1 MIGSEA
7 GRIRYMMRKLQC
19 AALGAAMVVVG
30 LGASQAQETL
40 KIGGVGPLSG
50 GGTAWGLAAQRGMEI
65 AIEEINA
72 AGGVKAEAKTYKLQL
87 VMYDDQYT
95 GAGGKAAAERLVN
108 QDKVKF
114 IIGPVGSPPALGVI
128 SVTNPAKVIALT
140 NGYAPQI
147 LKNDT
152 KDPYNFRIYPTNI
165 EFGPPLIKWLKDNFP
180 EVKKVG
186 MLAPNDAVGQS
197 VAGALAEDYRKQG
210 FEVSLE
216 LFERGIKEFTP
227 LILRMM
233 AQKVDAFEFDGNSP
247 GDAGLMLKQI
257 RQAGF
262 KGKVIQI
269 GGPGS
274 DEIIEIAGA
283 AAEGFLSYGVFDWD
297 TPAGKKLRP
306 IYEQKYGKGII
317 NQFMPAFY
325 HTMFLLVDAIKRADS
340 TDTDKVRDALDA
352 MNGFDAGVYGPV
364 KWAGKDTY
372 GVNRQLMFTYYLAE
386 VKDGKLVTKAKFVP

>member
-1 MIGSEA
+1 MILKVLS
-7 GRIRYMMRKLQC
+7 
-19 AALGAAMVVVG
+19 AALGAALMVAG
-30 LGASQAQETL
+30 LGSAQAQETL

-72 AGGVKAEAKTYKLQL
+72 AGGVKAEGKTFKLQL

-165 EFGPPLIKWLKDNFP
+165 EFGPPLIKWLKENAP

-325 HTMFLLVDAIKRADS
+325 HTVFLFVDAIKRADS

-364 KWAGKDTY
+364 KWAGKDSY

>member
-1 MIGSEA
+1 MH
-7 GRIRYMMRKLQC
+7 RKWLS
-19 AALGAAMVVVG
+19 AALVGAAFMVA
-30 LGASQAQETL
+30 GATVAPAQETL
-40 KIGGVGPLSG
+40 KIGGIGPLSG

-72 AGGVKAEAKTYKLQL
+72 GGGFKSGGKTYKLEL
-87 VMYDDQYT
+87 LMYDDQYT

-108 QDKVKF
+108 QDNVKF

-128 SVTNPAKVIALT
+128 SVTNPAKVVALT

-165 EFGPPLIKWLKDNFP
+165 EFGPPLIKWLKENAP
-180 EVKKVG
+180 EVKKVA

-210 FEVSLE
+210 FEVELE

-233 AQKVDAFEFDGNSP
+233 AKKVDAFEFDGNSP

-262 KGKVIQI
+262 KGKVIQV

-274 DEIIEIAGA
+274 DEIIEIAGP

-306 IYEQKYGKGII
+306 IYEKKYGKGII

-325 HTMFLLVDAIKRADS
+325 HTVFLLVDAIKRADS
-340 TDTDKVRDALDA
+340 VDTTKVRDALDA
-352 MNGFDAGVYGPV
+352 MNGFDAGIYGPV
-364 KWAGKDTY
+364 KWTGKDFY

-386 VKDGKLVTKAKFVP
+386 VKGGKLVTKAKFQP

>member
-1 MIGSEA
+1 MIG
-7 GRIRYMMRKLQC
+7 KC
-19 AALGAAMVVVG
+19 KGAAFAVG
-30 LGASQAQETL
+30 LTVAGMASAQAQETL
-40 KIGGVGPLSG
+40 KIGGIGPLSG

-72 AGGVKAEAKTYKLQL
+72 AGGVKAEGKTYKLQL

-108 QDKVKF
+108 QDNVKF

-165 EFGPPLIKWLKDNFP
+165 EFGPPLIKWLKENAP
-180 EVKKVG
+180 EVKKVAL
-186 MLAPNDAVGQS
+186 LAPNDAVGQS

-210 FEVSLE
+210 FEPVLE

-274 DEIIEIAGA
+274 DEIIEIAGP

-297 TPAGKKLRP
+297 TPAGKRLRP

-325 HTMFLLVDAIKRADS
+325 HTVFLLVDAIKRADS
-340 TDTDKVRDALDA
+340 TDTTKVRDALDA
-352 MNGFDAGVYGPV
+352 MNGFDAGIYGPV
-364 KWAGKDTY
+364 KWAGKESY
-372 GVNRQLMFTYYLAE
+372 GVNRQLMFTYYLSE

>member
-1 MIGSEA
+1 
-7 GRIRYMMRKLQC
+7 MRSKSWC
-19 AALGAAMVVVG
+19 AALAGAAMLVG
-30 LGASQAQETL
+30 AFATAQAQDVL

-72 AGGVKAEAKTYKLQL
+72 GGGVKAGGKTYKLEL

-108 QDKVKF
+108 QDNVKF

-165 EFGPPLIKWLKDNFP
+165 EFGPPLIKWLKENAP
-180 EVKKVG
+180 EVKKVAL
-186 MLAPNDAVGQS
+186 LAPNDAVGQS

-210 FEVSLE
+210 FETVLE

-262 KGKVIQI
+262 KGRVIQI

-274 DEIIEIAGA
+274 DEIMEIAGP

-297 TPAGKKLRP
+297 TPAGQRLRP
-306 IYEQKYGKGII
+306 IYEKKYGKGII

-325 HTMFLLVDAIKRADS
+325 HTVFLLMDAIKRADS
-340 TDTDKVRDALDA
+340 IDTTKVRDSLDA
-352 MNGFDAGVYGPV
+352 MNGFDAGIYGPV
-364 KWAGKDTY
+364 KWTGKESY
-372 GVNRQLMFTYYLAE
+372 GVNRQLLFTYYLSE
-386 VKDGKLVTKAKFVP
+386 VKGGKLVTKAKFTP

>member
-1 MIGSEA
+1 M
-7 GRIRYMMRKLQC
+7 KLKVFS
-19 AALGAAMVVVG
+19 AALGAALMVAG
-30 LGASQAQETL
+30 LTTAQAQETL
-40 KIGGVGPLSG
+40 KVGGVGPLSG
-50 GGTAWGLAAQRGMEI
+50 GGTAWGLAAQRGIEI

-72 AGGVKAEAKTYKLQL
+72 AGGVKAEGKTYKLQL

-108 QDKVKF
+108 QDNVKF

-165 EFGPPLIKWLKDNFP
+165 EFGPPLIKWLKENAP

-274 DEIIEIAGA
+274 DEIIEIAGP

-325 HTMFLLVDAIKRADS
+325 HTVFLLVDAIKRADS
-340 TDTDKVRDALDA
+340 TDTAKVRDALDA
-352 MNGFDAGVYGPV
+352 MSGFDAGIYGPV

>member
-1 MIGSEA
+1 MH
-7 GRIRYMMRKLQC
+7 RKWLS
-19 AALGAAMVVVG
+19 AALVGAAFMVA
-30 LGASQAQETL
+30 GATVAPAQETL
-40 KIGGVGPLSG
+40 KIGGIGPLSG

-72 AGGVKAEAKTYKLQL
+72 GGGFKSGGKTYKLEL
-87 VMYDDQYT
+87 LMYDDQYT

-108 QDKVKF
+108 QDNVKF
-114 IIGPVGSPPALGVI
+114 IVGPVGSPPALGVI
-128 SVTNPAKVIALT
+128 SVTNPAKVVALT

-165 EFGPPLIKWLKDNFP
+165 EFGPPLIKWLKDNAP
-180 EVKKVG
+180 EVKKVA

-197 VAGALAEDYRKQG
+197 VAGALAADYRKQG
-210 FEVSLE
+210 FEVELE

-233 AQKVDAFEFDGNSP
+233 AKKVDAFEFDGNSP

-262 KGKVIQI
+262 KGKVIQV

-274 DEIIEIAGA
+274 DEIIEIAGP

-306 IYEQKYGKGII
+306 IYEKKYGKGII

-325 HTMFLLVDAIKRADS
+325 HTVFLLVDAIKRADS
-340 TDTDKVRDALDA
+340 VDTTKVRDALDA
-352 MNGFDAGVYGPV
+352 MNGFDAGIYGPV
-364 KWAGKDTY
+364 KWTGKDFY

-386 VKDGKLVTKAKFVP
+386 VKGGKLVTKAKFQP

>member
-1 MIGSEA
+1 MH
-7 GRIRYMMRKLQC
+7 RKWLS
-19 AALGAAMVVVG
+19 AALVGAAFMVA
-30 LGASQAQETL
+30 GATVAPAQETL
-40 KIGGVGPLSG
+40 KIGGIGPLSG

-72 AGGVKAEAKTYKLQL
+72 GGGFKSGGKTYKLEL
-87 VMYDDQYT
+87 LMYDDQYT

-108 QDKVKF
+108 QDNVKF

-128 SVTNPAKVIALT
+128 SVTNPAKVVALT

-165 EFGPPLIKWLKDNFP
+165 EFGPPLIKWLKDNAP
-180 EVKKVG
+180 EVKKVA

-197 VAGALAEDYRKQG
+197 VAGALAADYRKQG
-210 FEVSLE
+210 FEVELE

-233 AQKVDAFEFDGNSP
+233 AKKVDAFEFDGNSP

-262 KGKVIQI
+262 KGKVIQV

-274 DEIIEIAGA
+274 DEIIEIAGP

-306 IYEQKYGKGII
+306 IYEKKYGKGII

-325 HTMFLLVDAIKRADS
+325 HTVFLLVDAIKRADFV
-340 TDTDKVRDALDA
+340 DTTKVRDALDA
-352 MNGFDAGVYGPV
+352 MNGFDAGIYGPV
-364 KWAGKDTY
+364 KWTGKDFY

-386 VKDGKLVTKAKFVP
+386 VKGGKLVTKAKFQP

>member
-1 MIGSEA
+1 M
-7 GRIRYMMRKLQC
+7 KLRVLS
-19 AALGAAMVVVG
+19 AALTAALMVAA
-30 LGASQAQETL
+30 LDPAQAQETL

-65 AIEEINA
+65 AIEEING
-72 AGGVKAEAKTYKLQL
+72 AGGVKAEGKTYKLQL

-108 QDKVKF
+108 QDNVKF

-165 EFGPPLIKWLKDNFP
+165 EFGPPLIKWLKENAP

-274 DEIIEIAGA
+274 DEIIEIAGP

-325 HTMFLLVDAIKRADS
+325 HTVFLLVDAIKRADS
-340 TDTDKVRDALDA
+340 TDTAKVRDALDA

-364 KWAGKDTY
+364 KWAGKESY
-372 GVNRQLMFTYYLAE
+372 GVNRQLMFTYYLSE
-386 VKDGKLVTKAKFVP
+386 VKGGKLVTKAKFVP

>member
-1 MIGSEA
+1 MH
-7 GRIRYMMRKLQC
+7 RKWLS
-19 AALGAAMVVVG
+19 AALVGAAFMVA
-30 LGASQAQETL
+30 GATVAPAQETL
-40 KIGGVGPLSG
+40 KIGGIGPLSG

-72 AGGVKAEAKTYKLQL
+72 GGGFKSDGKTYKLEL
-87 VMYDDQYT
+87 LMYDDQYT

-108 QDKVKF
+108 QDNVKF
-114 IIGPVGSPPALGVI
+114 IVGPVGSPPALGVI
-128 SVTNPAKVIALT
+128 SVTNPAKVVALT

-165 EFGPPLIKWLKDNFP
+165 EFGPPLIKWLKDNAP
-180 EVKKVG
+180 EVKKVA

-197 VAGALAEDYRKQG
+197 VAGALAADYRKQG
-210 FEVSLE
+210 FEVELE

-233 AQKVDAFEFDGNSP
+233 AKKVDAFEFDGNSP

-262 KGKVIQI
+262 KGKVIQV

-274 DEIIEIAGA
+274 DEIIEIAGP

-306 IYEQKYGKGII
+306 IYEKKYGKGII

-325 HTMFLLVDAIKRADS
+325 HTVFLLVDAIKRADS
-340 TDTDKVRDALDA
+340 VDTTKVRDALDA
-352 MNGFDAGVYGPV
+352 MNGFDAGIYGPV
-364 KWAGKDTY
+364 KWTGKDFY

-386 VKDGKLVTKAKFVP
+386 VKGGKLVTKAKFQP

>member
-1 MIGSEA
+1 MKLKVLSAAVGVALMVA
-7 GRIRYMMRKLQC
+7 GLNP
-19 AALGAAMVVVG
+19 A
-30 LGASQAQETL
+30 QAQETL

-50 GGTAWGLAAQRGMEI
+50 GGTAWGLAAQRGIEI

-72 AGGVKAEAKTYKLQL
+72 GGGVKVEGKTYKLQL

-108 QDKVKF
+108 QDNVKF

-165 EFGPPLIKWLKDNFP
+165 EFGPPLIKWLKENAP

-274 DEIIEIAGA
+274 DEIMEIAGP

-297 TPAGKKLRP
+297 TPAGKRLRP

-325 HTMFLLVDAIKRADS
+325 HTVFLLVDAIKRADS
-340 TDTDKVRDALDA
+340 TDTAKVRDALDA
-352 MNGFDAGVYGPV
+352 MNGFDAGIYGPV

-372 GVNRQLMFTYYLAE
+372 GVNRQLMFTYYLSE

>member
-1 MIGSEA
+1 MILKVLS
-7 GRIRYMMRKLQC
+7 
-19 AALGAAMVVVG
+19 AALGAALMVAG
-30 LGASQAQETL
+30 LGSAQAQETL

-72 AGGVKAEAKTYKLQL
+72 AGGVKAEGKTFKLQL
-87 VMYDDQYT
+87 VMYDDKYT

-128 SVTNPAKVIALT
+128 IVTNPAKVIALT

-165 EFGPPLIKWLKDNFP
+165 EFGPPLIKWLKENAP

-325 HTMFLLVDAIKRADS
+325 HTVFLLVDAIKRADS

-364 KWAGKDTY
+364 KWAGKDSY

-386 VKDGKLVTKAKFVP
+386 VKDGRLVTKAKFVP

>member
-1 MIGSEA
+1 MKLKVLSAAVGVALMLA
-7 GRIRYMMRKLQC
+7 GLNP
-19 AALGAAMVVVG
+19 A
-30 LGASQAQETL
+30 QAQETL
-40 KIGGVGPLSG
+40 KIGGIGPLSG
-50 GGTAWGLAAQRGMEI
+50 GGTAWGLAAQRGIEI

-72 AGGVKAEAKTYKLQL
+72 GGGVKVEGKTYKLQL

-108 QDKVKF
+108 QDNVKF

-165 EFGPPLIKWLKDNFP
+165 EFGPPLIKWLKENAP
-180 EVKKVG
+180 EVKKVA

-274 DEIIEIAGA
+274 DEIIEIAGP

-297 TPAGKKLRP
+297 TPAGKRLRP

-325 HTMFLLVDAIKRADS
+325 HTVFLLVDALKRADS
-340 TDTDKVRDALDA
+340 TDTAKVRDALDA
-352 MNGFDAGVYGPV
+352 MNGFDAGIYGPV

>member
-1 MIGSEA
+1 MISKVVSLAFAATLMVA
-7 GRIRYMMRKLQC
+7 GLQS
-19 AALGAAMVVVG
+19 A
-30 LGASQAQETL
+30 QAQETL

-72 AGGVKAEAKTYKLQL
+72 AGGVKAEGKTHKLQL

-165 EFGPPLIKWLKDNFP
+165 EFGPPLIKWLKDNAP

-325 HTMFLLVDAIKRADS
+325 HTVFLLVDAIKRADS

>member
-1 MIGSEA
+1 MH
-7 GRIRYMMRKLQC
+7 RKWLS
-19 AALGAAMVVVG
+19 AALVGAAFMVA
-30 LGASQAQETL
+30 GATVAPAQETL
-40 KIGGVGPLSG
+40 KIGGIGPLSG

-72 AGGVKAEAKTYKLQL
+72 GGGFKSGGKTYKLEL
-87 VMYDDQYT
+87 LMYDDQYT

-108 QDKVKF
+108 QDNVKF
-114 IIGPVGSPPALGVI
+114 IVGPVGSPPALGVI
-128 SVTNPAKVIALT
+128 SVTNPAKVVALT

-152 KDPYNFRIYPTNI
+152 KAPYNFRIYPTNI
-165 EFGPPLIKWLKDNFP
+165 EFGPPLIKWLKDNAP
-180 EVKKVG
+180 EVKKVA

-197 VAGALAEDYRKQG
+197 VAGALAADYRKQG
-210 FEVSLE
+210 FEVELE

-233 AQKVDAFEFDGNSP
+233 AKKVDAFEFDGNSP

-262 KGKVIQI
+262 KGKVIQV

-274 DEIIEIAGA
+274 DEIIEIAGP

-306 IYEQKYGKGII
+306 IYEKKYGKGII

-325 HTMFLLVDAIKRADS
+325 HTVFLLVDAIKRADS
-340 TDTDKVRDALDA
+340 VDTTKVRDALDA
-352 MNGFDAGVYGPV
+352 MNGFDAGIYGPV
-364 KWAGKDTY
+364 KWTGKDFY

-386 VKDGKLVTKAKFVP
+386 VKGGKLVTKAKFQP

>member
-1 MIGSEA
+1 
-7 GRIRYMMRKLQC
+7 MMKLRC
-19 AALGAAMVVVG
+19 AAFVAALMLAGVGAA
-30 LGASQAQETL
+30 QAQDIL

-50 GGTAWGLAAQRGMEI
+50 GGTAWGLAAQRGIEI

-72 AGGVKAEAKTYKLQL
+72 AGGVKADGKAYKLQL

-147 LKNDT
+147 LKNDN

-165 EFGPPLIKWLKDNFP
+165 EFGPPLIKWLKENAP
-180 EVKKVG
+180 GVKKVA

-197 VAGALAEDYRKQG
+197 VAGALADDYRKQG
-210 FEVSLE
+210 FEVTLE

-325 HTMFLLVDAIKRADS
+325 HTVFLLVDAIKRADS

-364 KWAGKDTY
+364 KWAGKDSY
-372 GVNRQLMFTYYLAE
+372 GVNRQLMFTYYLSE